1 MARAR
6 LRHSSPAIPSGMG
19 LYASTKRESQS
30 SPESLLHL
38 QTNIPQWEMNI
49 SSSRGTFKQ
58 ISDAKSVAKEHC
70 RETPKLRDKSASGC
84 QAPHLHA
91 ASKYPH
97 LQMEACFYPPF
108 PLPLPSPPCHQS
120 PCTRQSRAIGN
131 GEQAACKH
139 HTTPSSPGS

>member
-19 LYASTKRESQS
+19 LYASAKRESQS
-30 SPESLLHL
+30 SPESLLCL
-38 QTNIPQWEMNI
+38 QTNIPQWEMNL
-49 SSSRGTFKQ
+49 SGSRGTFKQ

-84 QAPHLHA
+84 QAPHLRA

-97 LQMEACFYPPF
+97 LQMEACFYPP
-108 PLPLPSPPCHQS
+108 LPLPPCHQS
-120 PCTRQSRAIGN
+120 LRTRQSCAIGKR
-131 GEQAACKH
+131 EQAACKH
-139 HTTPSSPGS
+139 HTARSSPGS